1 MLQTAIT
8 RSLLGKR
15 CRIVHFGNRN
25 TSEDRNRV
33 VIVRRNGKIEQRR
46 IMQMRITTAMV
57 MLALAGG
64 LGTASARA
72 PSSQPYP
79 AAMTPAGNYLAA
91 VVAENTRDVNAQ
103 SQFLRQ
109 ALLADPTDPAL
120 QRQALLAYIAN
131 GDLKDAFVIADRM
144 LRGKP
149 DPEIALLAR
158 TALAV
163 DAMQQR
169 RFRTANRI
177 LDQAAQSDDKPDPS
191 VLILKAFAKLGAGRP
206 KEALAALKPI
216 EKQPTQALADYFGG
230 LIGII
235 ANDPKVAGPALK
247 RAYEREIRELR
258 VADAYAR
265 FLANQGDQKGA
276 LAIYEEIDKRIP
288 GQVMIAEPLADLR
301 AGRAPA
307 LPMRSAQEG
316 AAELFFLLSDSGDP
330 SPEARLREVMFLQF
344 ANHLAP
350 DSPVYAAALA
360 QAFEG
365 LGQNERALD
374 VYVTVPQKSALRPSS
389 DVRRVRAL
397 QRMEKPEEALKLV
410 ETLLKDKPKDIDLLR
425 TAALIHRAQKRWP
438 EAVAAYSK
446 AVEAAGMITPE
457 NWDLLYGRGVSHER
471 AKQWPMAEKDFKDVL
486 ALLPKA
492 RPGQPFARERAQ
504 VLNYLAYTWVDR
516 HENIDEAFAML
527 KDAVDLTEGREGYII
542 DSLGWG
548 HYRLGQYELAVKEL
562 EKAVAL
568 MPGDPVINDHLGDAY
583 WKVGRKLEAGF
594 KWNHARSLDPEP
606 EDLKKIIDKIA
617 NGLKDEPKA
626 AQTGKTGDGG

>member
-1 MLQTAIT
+1 VIL
-8 RSLLGKR
+8 K
-15 CRIVHFGNRN
+15 
-25 TSEDRNRV
+25 RNRT
-33 VIVRRNGKIEQRR
+33 ISQHLASR
-46 IMQMRITTAMV
+46 MRITTA
-57 MLALAGG
+57 LAVLGILGG
-64 LGTASARA
+64 LSAASARA
-72 PSSQPYP
+72 PSLESYP

-103 SQFLRQ
+103 AQFLRQ

-120 QRQALLAYIAN
+120 QRQALLAFIAN

-144 LRGKP
+144 LRGRP

-177 LDQAAQSDDKPDPS
+177 LDQAAQDDQKPDPS

-230 LIGII
+230 LMGMIMK
-235 ANDPKVAGPALK
+235 DPKIAGPALK
-247 RAYEREIRELR
+247 RAHEREIRELR

-276 LAIYEEIDKRIP
+276 LSIYEEFEKRIP

-301 AGRAPA
+301 AGKAPA
-307 LPMRSAQEG
+307 LPMQSAQQG

-344 ANHLAP
+344 SNHLAP
-350 DSPVYAAALA
+350 ESPVYAAALA

-365 LGQNERALD
+365 LGQNQRALD
-374 VYVTVPQKSALRPSS
+374 VYLTVPQKSALRPSS

-410 ETLLKDKPKDIDLLR
+410 EILLKDKPKDIDLLR
-425 TAALIHRAQKRWP
+425 TAALIHRAQKRWK
-438 EAVAAYSK
+438 EAIDVYTRAI
-446 AVEAAGMITPE
+446 EAAGMIRPE
-457 NWDLLYGRGVSHER
+457 NWDLLYGRAVSLER
-471 AKQWPMAEKDFKDVL
+471 AKRWPESEKDFKDVL
-486 ALLPKA
+486 VLLPKA
-492 RPGQPFARERAQ
+492 APGQPYARERAQ
-504 VLNYLAYTWVDR
+504 ALNYLAYTWVDR

-527 KDAVDLTEGREGYII
+527 KDAVALTEGREGYII

-548 HYRLGQYELAVKEL
+548 HYRLGQYDLAVQEL
-562 EKAVAL
+562 EKAVVL

-606 EDLKKIIDKIA
+606 DDLKKINDKIA

-626 AQTGKTGDGG
+626 AVTGKTGNGG